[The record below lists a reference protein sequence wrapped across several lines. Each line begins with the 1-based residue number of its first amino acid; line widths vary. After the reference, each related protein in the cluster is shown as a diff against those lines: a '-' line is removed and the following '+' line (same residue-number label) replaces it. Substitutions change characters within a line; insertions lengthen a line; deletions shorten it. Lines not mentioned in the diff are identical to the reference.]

1 MNFIEFEGFFIN
13 DKSPF
18 LLAWEL
24 SKQAKSIPTCIEL
37 DFYFAEHVYGD
48 LYSDLENM
56 IEWILR

>member
-24 SKQAKSIPTCIEL
+24 SKQAKSTTTCIEL
-37 DFYFAEHVYGD
+37 DFYFSDYVHGD
-48 LYSDLENM
+48 LYSDLQDL
-56 IEWILR
+56 IDLSLR

>member
-24 SKQAKSIPTCIEL
+24 SKQAKSTSTCIKL

-56 IEWILR
+56 IEMFL